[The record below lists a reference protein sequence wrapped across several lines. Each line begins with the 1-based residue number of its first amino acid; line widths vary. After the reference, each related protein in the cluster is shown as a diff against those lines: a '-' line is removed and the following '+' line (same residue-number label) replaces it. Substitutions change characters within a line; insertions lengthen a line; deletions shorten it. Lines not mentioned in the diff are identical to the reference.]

1 MVFDYS
7 HNIDQF
13 WPTFTAAFS
22 TPAAPPQ
29 SVPGLL
35 DDVRRQHAAHKAS
48 GQPDPPV
55 ILYSGTPGTG
65 L

>member
-1 MVFDYS
+1 
-7 HNIDQF
+7 
-13 WPTFTAAFS
+13 
-22 TPAAPPQ
+22 
-29 SVPGLL
+29 VPGLL